1 MTSQGI
7 QVGEFPNRPYQL
19 YETRKK
25 SEIRTEV
32 IEKFRDLLNLYVQGD
47 ESALHDLLDDLLP
60 SKQWSSTFR
69 ILPNSKGDFT
79 VHDKVLH
86 SIVKE
91 YKDCKNKE
99 VNSEI
104 RKQAKRMTQAINIS
118 ETLSKSK
125 IAFKGSTP
133 DSFRSRTG
141 AARNLGRISYNSAER
156 RRLLSIVASDYLQ
169 PFLTK
174 LFQCS
179 KSTVTAARVHAI
191 LFGRGGVPP
200 ASKQFSRQ
208 YVSQEVLDQLGDFL
222 LRDDVSRPSSCR
234 SMLTEGK
241 ECPVTYWQDSIKQL
255 VRQYQ
260 LEFPNGV
267 KRSYIYAHIPKN
279 FGSNTMLAGLC
290 NICEDY
296 GFSNFAKLRE
306 LVQSIATDCPCED
319 LSSIIKMIS
328 ALQRY
333 LKTKFSNQVFFFS
346 PSSTNTTVY
355 W

>member
-1 MTSQGI
+1 MASQGI

-32 IEKFRDLLNLYVQGD
+32 IEKFRDLLNLYV
-47 ESALHDLLDDLLP
+47 HDLLP
-60 SKQWSSTFR
+60 SKKWSSTFQ

-104 RKQAKRMTQAINIS
+104 RKQAKRMSHAINIS
-118 ETLSKSK
+118 GTLSKSK

-133 DSFRSRTG
+133 DSFRSQTD
-141 AARNLGRISYNSAER
+141 AARNLGRVNYNPAER

-169 PFLTK
+169 PLLTK

-191 LFGRGGVPP
+191 LFGRGGVP
-200 ASKQFSRQ
+200 
-208 YVSQEVLDQLGDFL
+208 LHL
-222 LRDDVSRPSSCR
+222 
-234 SMLTEGK
+234 
-241 ECPVTYWQDSIKQL
+241 
-255 VRQYQ
+255 
-260 LEFPNGV
+260 
-267 KRSYIYAHIPKN
+267 
-279 FGSNTMLAGLC
+279 
-290 NICEDY
+290 
-296 GFSNFAKLRE
+296 
-306 LVQSIATDCPCED
+306 
-319 LSSIIKMIS
+319 
-328 ALQRY
+328 
-333 LKTKFSNQVFFFS
+333 
-346 PSSTNTTVY
+346 
-355 W
+355 

>member
-25 SEIRTEV
+25 SEIRTKV

-79 VHDKVLH
+79 VRDKVLH

-91 YKDCKNKE
+91 YKDCKNKQ

-104 RKQAKRMTQAINIS
+104 PKQAKRMTQAINIS
-118 ETLSKSK
+118 GTLSKSK
-125 IAFKGSTP
+125 TAFTGSTP

-156 RRLLSIVASDYLQ
+156 RRLLSVVASDYLQ

-179 KSTVTAARVHAI
+179 KSTLTAARVHAI

-200 ASKQFSRQ
+200 ASIQFSRQ
-208 YVSQEVLDQLGDFL
+208 YISQEVLDQLGDFL

-234 SMLTEGK
+234 SMLTKARSAQLHTGRI
-241 ECPVTYWQDSIKQL
+241 PSNNWLDSITW
-255 VRQYQ
+255 
-260 LEFPNGV
+260 
-267 KRSYIYAHIPKN
+267 N
-279 FGSNTMLAGLC
+279 FLM
-290 NICEDY
+290 
-296 GFSNFAKLRE
+296 
-306 LVQSIATDCPCED
+306 V
-319 LSSIIKMIS
+319 
-328 ALQRY
+328 
-333 LKTKFSNQVFFFS
+333 
-346 PSSTNTTVY
+346 
-355 W
+355 